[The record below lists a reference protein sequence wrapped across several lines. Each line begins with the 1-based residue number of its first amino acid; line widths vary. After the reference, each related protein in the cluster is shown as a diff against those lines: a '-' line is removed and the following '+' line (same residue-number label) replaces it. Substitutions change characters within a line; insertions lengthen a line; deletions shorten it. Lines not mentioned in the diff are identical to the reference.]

1 MLTIHSIELNRLSYY
16 RSLLNFKYL
25 RRLLVQFYGGF
36 VQIFKFDWI
45 LIRIFGKNLRITI
58 NGLRQIHN
66 RCFRIIPIMSTI
78 IDLRQIH
85 NRCLRIIPIMG
96 QDIFRNYFNDRCP
109 LSSNKIRRLRIIIIH
124 RWRRLCLSS
133 PQQFKAHHDEC
144 HDNNWKQHNSN
155 NETLFPLCKACRLSI
170 LW

>member
-66 RCFRIIPIMSTI
+66 RCF
-78 IDLRQIH
+78 
-85 NRCLRIIPIMG
+85 RIIPIMG